1 MENHTKVAVVTGA
14 SSGIGRAAA
23 IALNSA
29 GWTVVL
35 SGRRADALAETVQ
48 AMPADSRS
56 KTLVVSGD
64 LSSPDDVRNLFASVK
79 TTYGEFELVVYISGD
94 SRLLLTQ

>member
-1 MENHTKVAVVTGA
+1 MEEHTKIAVVTGA

-48 AMPADSRS
+48 AMPNDSRS

-64 LSSPDDVRNLFASVK
+64 LSSPDDVRNLFGCVK
-79 TTYGEFELVVYISGD
+79 TTYGKSALVARTSFHFR
-94 SRLLLTQ
+94 SMLTR